1 MRDIEKKA
9 MALLNASE
17 KKMGLYKTKK
27 PPYELPSYVA
37 LYLSIEQHEA
47 FKRKVSDAVET
58 HFKSYFTPYDLPDI
72 FKQFIIKPD
81 PLVEVIEK
89 CAAQLHLTSE
99 DAANAL
105 RAAMEARRLEIRE
118 KGQ

>member
-47 FKRKVSDAVET
+47 FKQEVSDAAEEYNEAVDQMGWYG
-58 HFKSYFTPYDLPDI
+58 FDR
-72 FKQFIIKPD
+72 FIIPNPD
-81 PLVEVIEK
+81 PLVEAWIEATGNTVGMEPLN
-89 CAAQLHLTSE
+89 AAL
-99 DAANAL
+99 
-105 RAAMEARRLEIRE
+105 EARGLEIRE

>member
-47 FKRKVSDAVET
+47 FKQEVSDVVYKSLMSIWSKSMTDHAAAV
-58 HFKSYFTPYDLPDI
+58 
-72 FKQFIIKPD
+72 
-81 PLVEVIEK
+81 VEALEKVI
-89 CAAQLHLTSE
+89 AM
-99 DAANAL
+99 L
-105 RAAMEARRLEIRE
+105 RAGHSPEDLGDAVILIGRMMARRT
-118 KGQ
+118 

>member
-47 FKRKVSDAVET
+47 FKQEVSDALEAAPLIGAT
-58 HFKSYFTPYDLPDI
+58 ESAESFKARQD
-72 FKQFIIKPD
+72 
-81 PLVEVIEK
+81 
-89 CAAQLHLTSE
+89 AWLHGQY
-99 DAANAL
+99 
-105 RAAMEARRLEIRE
+105 RAALDQS
-118 KGQ
+118 K